1 VRGPRPDLACA
12 LVPDIGVMREGP
24 LHAAVKELLA
34 EPGDRLEVPVG
45 RFVID
50 LVRVDGEL
58 VEVQTGG
65 FGALGKK
72 LDALLDDHRVRIVH
86 PVAAERRIVRVD
98 EHGEVLATRRSPK
111 RATAVEVFDKLV
123 AFPSLLSHPHLTIE
137 VLLLR
142 EDHIRRPQPVTTR
155 RRTRD
160 PGERRL
166 VEVIDR
172 ISLRTPAD
180 VLAALPALPP
190 EPFST
195 RELAACL
202 SCGTVLA
209 QRTLYCLRA
218 IGLVEPAGKR
228 GRAPLHA
235 LTG

>member
-1 VRGPRPDLACA
+1 
-12 LVPDIGVMREGP
+12 VPDIGVMREGP

-50 LVRVDGEL
+50 LVRADGEL

-72 LDALLDDHRVRIVH
+72 LDALLDNHRVRIVH

-98 EHGEVLATRRSPK
+98 EHGEVLAARRSPK

-123 AFPSLLSHPHLTIE
+123 AFPALLTHPHLTIE

-166 VEVIDR
+166 VAVIDR
-172 ISLRTPAD
+172 IALRTPAD

-235 LTG
+235 LTA